1 MKTQGGKMEVTNDT
15 LSVMAFSANLHKGSL
30 PDEY

>member
-1 MKTQGGKMEVTNDT
+1 METQGGKMEVTNDK
-15 LSVMAFSANLHKGSL
+15 LFVMAFSANLHKGCL